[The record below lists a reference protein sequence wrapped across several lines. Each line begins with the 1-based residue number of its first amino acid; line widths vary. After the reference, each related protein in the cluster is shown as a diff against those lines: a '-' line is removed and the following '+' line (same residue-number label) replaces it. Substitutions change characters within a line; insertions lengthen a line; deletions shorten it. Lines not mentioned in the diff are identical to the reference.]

1 MKAHEALKLL
11 DNLPDS
17 TLRKY
22 AQDYAQ
28 YLSQAP
34 ASRRH
39 RDYTDL
45 DVRIL
50 RLVMDMK
57 AQRVKPADIDVTLSS
72 LQAGNWE
79 RLPELDSSALSLV
92 PTESAIVALQADK
105 SAMQREIDIL
115 REMLSNATSDRN
127 DLLER
132 LYKAETLLEL
142 YESGRLQPPK
152 QPKH

>member
-1 MKAHEALKLL
+1 MKAHELLKLL
-11 DNLPDS
+11 DGLPDS

-28 YLSQAP
+28 FLSPAP
-34 ASRRH
+34 AGRRH

-45 DVRIL
+45 DARIL
-50 RLVMDMK
+50 RLVVQMK

-79 RLPELDSSALSLV
+79 RLPALDEAAQSLV

-115 REMLSNATSDRN
+115 REMLGNATSDR
-127 DLLER
+127 DELLKR
-132 LYKAETLLEL
+132 LHRAETLLEL

-152 QPKH
+152 QPKP